1 VNKTAIEAL
10 VKCGALDSTGATR
23 TGMLEV
29 FPQAQGAGAKA
40 QQDALLG
47 QSSIF
52 DLDPPSDGGGAGA
65 GGQPDPP
72 VPALPDDRSA
82 LNAWEKETLGLFLS
96 SHPLKEVRAA
106 FRARVDCSLADL
118 RERRDGDLVTVG
130 GMVTE
135 AKRIRTRKGD
145 PMMFATL
152 DDLEGSVE
160 MVVFNSAF
168 EDNAD
173 RIDTDR
179 VLIVKG
185 RVDQKEAGEVK
196 LVVNEVEPFEPSAEE
211 VAAAE
216 AVADVEPEVKRL
228 TVSVSSAVPEGFLDD
243 LKDLCANNPG
253 DHELRLVVGART
265 LVLGPE
271 YRVAAS
277 GSCLSELEQLPGAA
291 LVA

>member
-1 VNKTAIEAL
+1 
-10 VKCGALDSTGATR
+10 
-23 TGMLEV
+23 M
-29 FPQAQGAGAKA
+29 
-40 QQDALLG
+40 
-47 QSSIF
+47 
-52 DLDPPSDGGGAGA
+52 
-65 GGQPDPP
+65 
-72 VPALPDDRSA
+72 PALPDDRSA